1 MSDLRALHDAFAEL
15 ERRADAVTAE
25 RAFESTSPAK
35 SCTAPRPALVAAAV
49 VVVAGAAAGTALLVP
64 DDRPGTQVAASSTTD
79 VPTADLATTA
89 STPPAPPGTP
99 EELAARLRAVLGGTA
114 TFTVTEAGPGA
125 VVMTAPAAPA
135 AGAQSTPP
143 STPGSTP
150 PSTPS
155 STPAVGTQVGA
166 SIVGTLTA
174 DGITGGFH
182 LIVYPGIRG
191 EARCDGIP
199 GSDCTAGTLPDGSSL
214 TTQRTALQGYPTG
227 VTQVVSLVRPDGV
240 ALILHVSNVTNPKG
254 LGAQLADVPPLTV
267 ERMAGIVTSDLW

>member
-1 MSDLRALHDAFAEL
+1 MSDLRVLHDAFAEL

-35 SCTAPRPALVAAAV
+35 SRTAPRLVLVAAAV
-49 VVVAGAAAGTALLVP
+49 VVVAGAAAGAALLVP
-64 DDRPGTQVAASSTTD
+64 DDRPGTRVAASSTTD
-79 VPTADLATTA
+79 LPTTT
-89 STPPAPPGTP
+89 STPPAHPGTP

-135 AGAQSTPP
+135 VGTQSTPP

-182 LIVYPGIRG
+182 LIVYPGMRG

-199 GSDCTAGTLPDGSSL
+199 GSDCTASTLPDGSSL
-214 TTQRTALQGYPTG
+214 TTYRTALQGYPAG
-227 VTQVVSLVRPDGV
+227 VTQMVNLVRPDGF
-240 ALILHVSNVTNPKG
+240 ALILHVSNVANPKG

>member
-1 MSDLRALHDAFAEL
+1 MSDLRVLHDAFAEL

-35 SCTAPRPALVAAAV
+35 SRTAPRLALVAAAV

-79 VPTADLATTA
+79 VPTADLPTTA

-125 VVMTAPAAPA
+125 VVMTAPAAPT
-135 AGAQSTPP
+135 AGAWSTPP
-143 STPGSTP
+143 PAPTSTSAST
-150 PSTPS
+150 S
-155 STPAVGTQVGA
+155 AAGTQVGA

-182 LIVYPGIRG
+182 LIVYPGMRG

-199 GSDCTAGTLPDGSSL
+199 GSDCTTSTLPDGSSL
-214 TTQRTALQGYPTG
+214 TTQRTALQGSPTG
-227 VTQVVSLVRPDGV
+227 VTQMVNLVRPDGV
-240 ALILHVSNVTNPKG
+240 ALILHVSNVTDPKG